1 VNVSFKEA
9 DPMNIA
15 VRGKNI
21 DVTPALRDYVE
32 KRVGKVTKYF
42 PEVGNIHAVL
52 SVEKNQHCVEVT
64 VPVNGIILRA
74 QEITG
79 DMYAS
84 VDLVVDK
91 IERQITKYKTKLIK
105 RFRGGGASKFL
116 SELVPDSGAAE
127 DEFKVIKTKRFAIR
141 PMSAEEAIMRMNLIN
156 HSFFVYFDA
165 DDESIA
171 IVYKRKDGDYGLILP
186 EFK

>member
-1 VNVSFKEA
+1 
-9 DPMNIA
+9 MNIA

-21 DVTPALRDYVE
+21 DITPALRDYVE
-32 KRVGKVTKYF
+32 KRVSKVTKYF
-42 PEVGNIHAVL
+42 SEVGNIYAVL

-74 QEITG
+74 QEVTG

-91 IERQITKYKTKLIK
+91 IERQITKYKTKLMK
-105 RFRGGGASKFL
+105 RFRSGASAGAAEKFR
-116 SELVPDSGAAE
+116 SDLVPDSAAAE
-127 DEFKVIKTKRFAIR
+127 DEFKVLKTKRFAIR
-141 PMSAEEAIMRMNLIN
+141 PMSAEEAIMQMNLIN

-165 DDESIA
+165 DDESVS
-171 IVYKRKDGDYGLILP
+171 IVYKRKDGNYGLLLP